1 MGWSRF
7 LWRGRWDTER
17 ARELEA
23 HLEIETDEN
32 IATGMTPQEARYA
45 AERKLGNRLQIREDE
60 PRAERGGERR

>member
-32 IATGMTPQEARYA
+32 IARGMAPQEARYA
-45 AERKLGNRLQIREDE
+45 GSASWGTGSRF
-60 PRAERGGERR
+60 ARRSTA